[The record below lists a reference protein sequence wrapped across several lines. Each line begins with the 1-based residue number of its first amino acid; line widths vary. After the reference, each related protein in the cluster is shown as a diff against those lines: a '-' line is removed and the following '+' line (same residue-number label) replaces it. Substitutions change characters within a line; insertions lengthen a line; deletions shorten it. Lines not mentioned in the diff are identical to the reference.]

1 MDLGGIV
8 NEGDEKVFLIST
20 THGGETHAIRAGIK
34 TIEEFK
40 TKNVIK
46 HIHRVGDEFIEKAK
60 KLIQEN
66 GLDDFIE
73 VSASSWMITFLFK
86 NRQAEICNEL
96 RTYFLQQMISRGV
109 LFQGAFVPCLSHDVK
124 AIDDFMSAFNQCL
137 IDYKTIL
144 KKDYTT
150 ALMGKPTKAVFR
162 KYN

>member
-60 KLIQEN
+60 KLIQKN

-73 VSASSWMITFLFK
+73 VSASSWMITFFYLK
-86 NRQAEICNEL
+86 IDKL
-96 RTYFLQQMISRGV
+96 K
-109 LFQGAFVPCLSHDVK
+109 FVMDIAPIFFSK
-124 AIDDFMSAFNQCL
+124 
-137 IDYKTIL
+137 
-144 KKDYTT
+144 
-150 ALMGKPTKAVFR
+150 
-162 KYN
+162 